1 MDFEQEFKNESE
13 HLKNPNQLQGKD
25 FPVSITEERRD
36 AVKEK
41 LISEPDFNR
50 SQFGKEWETSRQTII
65 KDIKIVKD
73 VNDELFN
80 NYGK

>member
-1 MDFEQEFKNESE
+1 MKN
-13 HLKNPNQLQGKD
+13 HNQLQGKD

-50 SQFGKEWETSRQTII
+50 TQLADEWETSRQTID
-65 KDIKIVKD
+65 KDIKIVKEI
-73 VNDELFN
+73 NGELFN

>member
-1 MDFEQEFKNESE
+1 M
-13 HLKNPNQLQGKD
+13 KNPNQLQGKD
-25 FPVSITEERRD
+25 FPVSVTEERRD

-41 LISEPDFNR
+41 LLSEPDFNR
-50 SQFGKEWETSRQTII
+50 TQLADEWDTTRQTID

-73 VNDELFN
+73 INVELFN